1 MRRAGITQK
10 DIDKAR
16 KSQEVSLIEHC
27 KQLRYVMYSPVQ
39 HFRHMKTL

>member
-27 KQLRYVMYSPVQ
+27 KQLRYVMYSRLP
-39 HFRHMKTL
+39 K

>member
-27 KQLRYVMYSPVQ
+27 KQLRYVLK
-39 HFRHMKTL
+39 MKLSINTVKFH